1 MKRRSP
7 KNLNGF
13 LVNPSTDEG
22 LERGWEMKGGESP
35 SGPEKS
41 TGRILNRNLFLFI
54 LDVEVKRS
62 RRYQNFLCLMLFK
75 IKQFPQEG
83 DRESV
88 QACYRK
94 LGDLLMEE
102 TRESDIIGLL
112 ESDRYVVL
120 LPYADMKAGAHVK
133 SRFEDTLKYYDF
145 KSRGIDILIDQV
157 CFPVNGSDTMD
168 LIQRAL
174 RIE

>member
-1 MKRRSP
+1 MR
-7 KNLNGF
+7 N
-13 LVNPSTDEG
+13 
-22 LERGWEMKGGESP
+22 WGGEFLG
-35 SGPEKS
+35 GPEEPF
-41 TGRILNRNLFLFI
+41 GRILNRDLFHFV
-54 LDVEVKRS
+54 LDIEVKRS

-83 DRESV
+83 DRENV

-102 TRESDIIGLL
+102 TRESDIIGSL
-112 ESDRYVVL
+112 EEMDRLVVL
-120 LPYADMKAGAHVK
+120 LPYADTKAGAHVK
-133 SRFEDTLKYYDF
+133 SRFEDALKYYDF

>member
-1 MKRRSP
+1 MG
-7 KNLNGF
+7 N
-13 LVNPSTDEG
+13 
-22 LERGWEMKGGESP
+22 RGGIFPG
-35 SGPEKS
+35 GPEEPF
-41 TGRILNRNLFLFI
+41 GRILNRDLFHFV
-54 LDVEVKRS
+54 LDIEVKRS

-75 IKQFPQEG
+75 IKQFSQEG
-83 DRESV
+83 DRGGM

-102 TRESDIIGLL
+102 TRESDIIGSL
-112 ESDRYVVL
+112 ELDRLVVL

-145 KSRGIDILIDQV
+145 KSKGIEIMIDQV
-157 CFPVNGSDTMD
+157 CFPVNGADTMD

-174 RIE
+174 QIE

>member
-1 MKRRSP
+1 MR
-7 KNLNGF
+7 N
-13 LVNPSTDEG
+13 
-22 LERGWEMKGGESP
+22 WGGEFLG
-35 SGPEKS
+35 GPEEPF
-41 TGRILNRNLFLFI
+41 GRILNRDLFHFV
-54 LDVEVKRS
+54 LDIEVKRS

-102 TRESDIIGLL
+102 TRESDIIGSL
-112 ESDRYVVL
+112 EEMDRLVVL
-120 LPYADMKAGAHVK
+120 LPYADTKAGAHVK
-133 SRFEDTLKYYDF
+133 SRFEDALKYYDF
-145 KSRGIDILIDQV
+145 RSRGIDILIDQV

-168 LIQRAL
+168 LIERAL

>member
-1 MKRRSP
+1 MGSW
-7 KNLNGF
+7 
-13 LVNPSTDEG
+13 EG
-22 LERGWEMKGGESP
+22 KFP
-35 SGPEKS
+35 DGPEEPF
-41 TGRILNRNLFLFI
+41 GRILNRDLFHFV
-54 LDVEVKRS
+54 LDIEVKRS

-75 IKQFPQEG
+75 IKQFPREG
-83 DRESV
+83 DRGGM

-102 TRESDIIGLL
+102 TRESDIIGSL
-112 ESDRYVVL
+112 EADRLVVL
-120 LPYADMKAGAHVK
+120 LPYADMKTGAHVK
-133 SRFEDTLKYYDF
+133 SRFEDALRYYDF
-145 KSRGIDILIDQV
+145 KSKGIDIRIDQV

>member
-1 MKRRSP
+1 MQ
-7 KNLNGF
+7 N
-13 LVNPSTDEG
+13 
-22 LERGWEMKGGESP
+22 WGGKFA
-35 SGPEKS
+35 SGPEEPF
-41 TGRILNRNLFLFI
+41 GRILNRDLFHFV
-54 LDVEVKRS
+54 LDIEVKRS

-75 IKQFPQEG
+75 IKQFSQEG
-83 DRESV
+83 DREPV
-88 QACYRK
+88 QACCQK

-102 TRESDIIGLL
+102 TRESDIIGSLKL
-112 ESDRYVVL
+112 DRFVVL

-145 KSRGIDILIDQV
+145 KSKGIEVMIDQV

-174 RIE
+174 RKE